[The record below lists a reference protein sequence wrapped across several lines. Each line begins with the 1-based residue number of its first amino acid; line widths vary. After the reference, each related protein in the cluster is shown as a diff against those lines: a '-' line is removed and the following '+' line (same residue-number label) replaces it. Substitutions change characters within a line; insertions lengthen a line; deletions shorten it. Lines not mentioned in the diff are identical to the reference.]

1 MALPE
6 RLAPVTDVNLPVTL
20 RELPDL
26 SAGEWDDTM
35 ASYRDATVFHASA
48 WHQGLSEALPGQV
61 VRFQVEM
68 DSEVCGHWC
77 GFLVKKFGIK
87 VFGAPLPGTATDYM
101 YPVFSKTPAVGEFLK
116 AVRTWASERRVG
128 LVEVGG
134 EYFDDDSLTAGG
146 YQLQPTRTYRVDL
159 SGGED
164 AVWQR
169 LKPAMRNKVRKAEK
183 HGVTVVEDT
192 SETFARDFSDM
203 LRSVF
208 NRQGKAPSYDQR
220 RIETVVRVLG
230 RSGRLSALTAKRDN
244 ERLASVILLHDA
256 RTAYFW
262 AGASYPSAYPFG
274 ANDIIQWR
282 ALQLA
287 MSRGLECYD
296 ACGGGEYKEKF
307 GGTFVSLPAGHL
319 VMRPVF
325 GLVRSSVLKGFRA
338 KQALIGAVQRV
349 ATGWR

>member
-1 MALPE
+1 MGVDPGLTSA
-6 RLAPVTDVNLPVTL
+6 ASAPVTL
-20 RELPDL
+20 RELADL
-26 SAGEWDDTM
+26 PARAWDDLM

-48 WHQGLSEALPGQV
+48 WHQCLNESRPGKAL
-61 VRFQVEM
+61 RFQIEVGG
-68 DSEVCGHWC
+68 EVCGHWC

-101 YPVFSKTPAVGEFLK
+101 YPLFSKAPRVDEFLK
-116 AVRTWASERRVG
+116 AVRGWASQRRVG

-134 EYFDDDSLTAGG
+134 EYFDEHSLNAGG
-146 YQLQPTRTYRVDL
+146 YQVHPTRTYRVDL
-159 SGGED
+159 SGGEN

-183 HGVTVVEDT
+183 HGVTIIEDT
-192 SETFARDFSDM
+192 APSFAHEFSDM

-220 RIETVVRVLG
+220 RIETVVRVLTAA
-230 RSGRLSALTAKRDN
+230 GRLNTLTAVRDN
-244 ERLASVILLHDA
+244 ERLASVIVLHDTK
-256 RTAYFW
+256 TAYFW

-274 ANDIIQWR
+274 ANDLIQWR
-282 ALQLA
+282 AMQLA
-287 MSRGLECYD
+287 MSRGLDCYD
-296 ACGGGEYKEKF
+296 ACGGGDYKEKF

-325 GLVRSSVLKGFRA
+325 GLVRSSVMRGFRA
-338 KQALIGAVQRV
+338 KQALIGVVQRV
-349 ATGWR
+349 AAGWR

>member
-1 MALPE
+1 MSPQ
-6 RLAPVTDVNLPVTL
+6 
-20 RELPDL
+20 
-26 SAGEWDDTM
+26 EWDDAI
-35 ASYRDATVFHASA
+35 ASYRDATVFHGSA
-48 WHQGLSEALPGQV
+48 WHQGLDEALPGHV
-61 VRFQVEM
+61 VRFQIEM
-68 DSEVCGHWC
+68 GSEVCGHWC
-77 GFLVKKFGIK
+77 GFLVQKFGIK

-101 YPVFSKTPAVGEFLK
+101 YPLFAKTPGVDEFL
-116 AVRTWASERRVG
+116 ASVRTWASEKRVG

-134 EYFDDDSLTAGG
+134 EYFDDHSLTAGG
-146 YQLQPTRTYRVDL
+146 YRLQPTRTYRVDL

-183 HGVTVVEDT
+183 NGVTVIEDT
-192 SETFARDFSDM
+192 SPTFAREFSDM

-220 RIETVVRVLG
+220 RIETVVRVLTT
-230 RSGRLSALTAKRDN
+230 SGRLSALTAVRDGQ
-244 ERLASVILLHDA
+244 RLASVILLHDA
-256 RTAYFW
+256 TTAYFW

-287 MSRGLECYD
+287 MSRGLGCYD
-296 ACGGGEYKEKF
+296 ACGGGDYKEKF

-319 VMRPVF
+319 VMNPVF
-325 GLVRSSVLKGFRA
+325 GLVRSTVMRGFRA
-338 KQALIGAVQRV
+338 KQALLGAVQRA